1 MDKKILLVDDDPDIC
16 LAMKVVLDDAGFDLR
31 VAKNGIH
38 GVVLMDVMMPGMNGW
53 DVVREMVD
61 KGYMDGNVV
70 AMFSAKDPPKEEMD
84 ALGEYIAGFIEKPFD
99 TEELIEIVNGYT
111 LPFCDT
117 DGNYAKF
124 PSRQDSKSLKSERC
138 RRNLILS
145 EEELDASINL
155 KLDVVVFQ

>member
-16 LAMKVVLDDAGFDLR
+16 LAMKVVLDHAGFDLR
-31 VAKNGIH
+31 VAKNGSECLEELEKGFH

-99 TEELIEIVNGYT
+99 TEELIEIVNGYFDK
-111 LPFCDT
+111 L
-117 DGNYAKF
+117 
-124 PSRQDSKSLKSERC
+124 QKS
-138 RRNLILS
+138 
-145 EEELDASINL
+145 
-155 KLDVVVFQ
+155 

>member
-16 LAMKVVLDDAGFDLR
+16 LAMKVVLDHAGFDLR
-31 VAKNGIH
+31 VAKNGGECLEELEKGFH

-99 TEELIEIVNGYT
+99 TEELIEIVNGYFDK
-111 LPFCDT
+111 L
-117 DGNYAKF
+117 
-124 PSRQDSKSLKSERC
+124 QKS
-138 RRNLILS
+138 
-145 EEELDASINL
+145 
-155 KLDVVVFQ
+155 

>member
-31 VAKNGIH
+31 VAKNGSECLEELEKGFH

-99 TEELIEIVNGYT
+99 TEELIEIVNGYFDK
-111 LPFCDT
+111 L
-117 DGNYAKF
+117 
-124 PSRQDSKSLKSERC
+124 QKS
-138 RRNLILS
+138 
-145 EEELDASINL
+145 
-155 KLDVVVFQ
+155 